1 MIRSIAMGAALNILW
16 LGCFSQ
22 TNSTLPELNGTWEVE
37 KIVLDSGR
45 VLDEGATVIIDG
57 LSWQYLSASGPCSMK
72 NRTET
77 KFILDCDGPGK
88 GQNMKILKLTEDQL
102 TVESCEPITSTCNR
116 IHYRRVE
123 RDYF

>member
-1 MIRSIAMGAALNILW
+1 MIRSTVTSMILSILNLV
-16 LGCFSQ
+16 CFSQ
-22 TNSTLPELNGTWEVE
+22 TNSTLPELDGTWEVE

-45 VLDEGATVIIDG
+45 VLDEGATVIIGG

-77 KFILDCDGPGK
+77 KFILDCDDPGK

-102 TVESCEPITSTCNR
+102 TVKSCEPITSTCNR